1 MQNVQRVAAEVVDAV
16 LSGKS
21 LNQCLDQQWRRMPQ
35 LARADRGA
43 IQDLSYGTLRH
54 LGRLRAVLDLLA
66 TRPITKSR
74 LRALLLVALYQ
85 LEYSEAAPYAVV
97 DHAVDC
103 AAQIGGSAVRPFA
116 NAVLRN
122 FQRNRERLLE
132 QAGRSDE
139 GRYSHPAW
147 WVERLRRD
155 YPDDAE
161 RLLRLGNTHPPM
173 TLRVNRRRTEPV
185 RYLEEL
191 QAAGLQATL
200 QASGAITLA
209 RPVPV
214 DQLPRFS
221 DGVVSVQDA
230 GAQLA
235 APLLQLRDGMRV
247 LDACAAPGG
256 KAAHIL
262 ETASVDLT
270 ALELDPARIGR
281 IHSNLA
287 RLGLT
292 AEVVCADAA
301 DTAHWWDGQPFDR
314 VLLDAPCSA
323 SGVVRRH
330 PDIKWLRK
338 PADISGFAAQQQ
350 RLLESLWKVV
360 GDGGKLLYAT
370 CSIFNEENQQAV
382 EAFAA
387 RHPDA
392 RVPGGMPGRDG
403 LLLPENEH
411 DGFYYALLEKD

>member
-1 MQNVQRVAAEVVDAV
+1 MHNVQRVAAETVDAV
-16 LSGKS
+16 LAGKS
-21 LNQCLDQQWRRMPQ
+21 LNQCLDQHWRRMPQ
-35 LARADRGA
+35 LPRADRGA

-54 LGRLRAVLDLLA
+54 LGRLRAVLDQLA
-66 TRPITKSR
+66 TRPIARSK

-103 AAQIGGSAVRPFA
+103 AVEIGGTAVRAFA

-122 FQRNRERLLE
+122 FQRNREQLLQE
-132 QAGRSDE
+132 AERSDE

-155 YPDDAE
+155 YPDQAE
-161 RLLRLGNTHPPM
+161 RLLQLGNSHPPM
-173 TLRVNRRRTEPV
+173 TLRVNRRLAEPA
-185 RYLEEL
+185 RYLQEL
-191 QAAGLQATL
+191 EASGLQAVL
-200 QASGAITLA
+200 QAGGAITLA

-214 DQLPRFS
+214 EQLPRFS
-221 DGVVSVQDA
+221 AGVVSVQDA

-235 APLLQLRDGMRV
+235 APLLQLADGMRV

-262 ETASVDLT
+262 ETAAVELT
-270 ALELDPARIGR
+270 ALELDPLRVGR

-287 RLGLT
+287 RLGLS
-292 AEVVCADAA
+292 AEVACADAA
-301 DTAHWWDGQPFDR
+301 DTAQWWDGRPFDR

-338 PADISGFAAQQQ
+338 PDDIARFAAQQQ

-370 CSIFNEENQQAV
+370 CSIFSEENQQAV
-382 EAFAA
+382 DAFAA

-403 LLLPENEH
+403 LLLPEDEH

>member
-1 MQNVQRVAAEVVDAV
+1 MHNVQRVAAETVDAV
-16 LSGKS
+16 ISGKS
-21 LNQCLDQQWRRMPQ
+21 LNQCLDQHWRRMPQ
-35 LARADRGA
+35 LSHADRGA
-43 IQDLSYGTLRH
+43 IQDLSYGTLRY
-54 LGRLRAVLDLLA
+54 LGQLRGVLDQLA
-66 TRPITKSR
+66 TRPITKPR

-103 AAQIGGSAVRPFA
+103 AVEIGGIPVRSFA

-132 QAGRSDE
+132 EAKRSDE

-155 YPDDAE
+155 FPEDAE
-161 RLLRLGNTHPPM
+161 KLLQLGNSRPPM
-173 TLRVNRRRTEPV
+173 TLRVNRRQVAPEQ
-185 RYLEEL
+185 YLEEL
-191 QAAGLQATL
+191 AAAGLNAVL
-200 QASGAITLA
+200 QANGAITLA

-214 DQLPRFS
+214 AQLPRFS
-221 DGVVSVQDA
+221 AGIVSVQDA

-235 APLLQLRDGMRV
+235 APLLALKDGMRV

-262 ETASVDLT
+262 EIAAVELT
-270 ALELDPARIGR
+270 ALDLDPSRIGR
-281 IHSNLA
+281 IHSNLS
-287 RLGLT
+287 RLGLE
-292 AEVVCADAA
+292 AHVLCADAA
-301 DTAHWWDGQPFDR
+301 VTAEWWDGRPFDR

-330 PDIKWLRK
+330 PDIKWLRQ
-338 PADISGFAAQQQ
+338 PADIARFVAQQQ
-350 RLLESLWKVV
+350 RLLESLWKLV

-370 CSIFNEENQQAV
+370 CSIFSEENKQSV
-382 EAFAA
+382 DAFAA
-387 RHPDA
+387 RQPDA
-392 RVPGGMPGRDG
+392 RVVGGMPGRDG
-403 LLLPENEH
+403 LLLPDNEH

>member
-1 MQNVQRVAAEVVDAV
+1 MHHIQRVAAETVDAV

-21 LNQCLDQQWRRMPQ
+21 LNQCLDRHWRRMPQ
-35 LARADRGA
+35 LPRADRGA

-54 LGRLRAVLDLLA
+54 LGRLRAVLDQLA
-66 TRPITKSR
+66 TRPISKPR

-85 LEYSEAAPYAVV
+85 LEYSEAAAYAVV

-103 AAQIGGSAVRPFA
+103 AGEIGGSAVRSFA

-122 FQRNRERLLE
+122 YQRNREQLLH
-132 QAGRSDE
+132 QAQRSDE
-139 GRYSHPAW
+139 GRYSLPAW

-155 YPDDAE
+155 FPADAE
-161 RLLRLGNTHPPM
+161 RLFRLGNAHPPM
-173 TLRVNRRRTEPV
+173 TLRVNRRQVAPEQ
-185 RYLEEL
+185 YLAELEASGLNAVL
-191 QAAGLQATL
+191 QAN
-200 QASGAITLA
+200 GAITLA

-214 DQLPRFS
+214 EQLPRFS
-221 DGVVSVQDA
+221 AGVVSVQDA

-235 APLLQLRDGMRV
+235 APLLQLEDGMRV

-262 ETASVDLT
+262 ETAAVELT
-270 ALELDPARIGR
+270 ALDLDPSRIGR

-292 AEVVCADAA
+292 ARVACADAA
-301 DTAHWWDGQPFDR
+301 VTAQWWDGRPFDR

-338 PADISGFAAQQQ
+338 PGDIAHFVAQQQ

-370 CSIFNEENQQAV
+370 CSIFSEENRQAID
-382 EAFAA
+382 AFVA